1 MAKLEGD
8 ETNKPELIDATL
20 TLSLQ
25 MLQNTAR
32 RRRWRNAT
40 SWLQVPDTTVRA
52 C

>member
-8 ETNKPELIDATL
+8 ETNAN
-20 TLSLQ
+20 SYMQALQ
-25 MLQNTAR
+25 MLQDAAR

-52 C
+52 